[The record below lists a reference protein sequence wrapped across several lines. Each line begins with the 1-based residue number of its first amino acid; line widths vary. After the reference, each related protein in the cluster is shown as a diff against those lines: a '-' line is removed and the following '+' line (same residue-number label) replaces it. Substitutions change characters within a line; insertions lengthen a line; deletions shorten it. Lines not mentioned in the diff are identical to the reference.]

1 MKIILLTGGRSM
13 LILSRLCQ
21 GGAMFTT
28 RFPFLGFSM
37 PQSEFGLRRP
47 RTREASTPVLHE
59 GKAHL
64 LSIGQTGSGKT
75 NLMIANL
82 LLWGGSAIVVDIRG
96 DAMRATAAWRRKVL
110 GQKVYVLDPFARGG
124 SPHRLDPLQVITL
137 PRTEVDAEAQTI
149 ASVFAAPFRND
160 RDPYWHINGSSLL
173 GGLCCHFMSQ
183 KCPGEL
189 SMNNVTNL
197 VFHTDVEMALA
208 TMMDQKIIASDSF
221 QSESLGAFLE
231 LPDGNGC
238 TRSCVLSMAR
248 SMLEPFRCRAVQTA
262 MGSPTVNLN
271 LLLKG
276 KPVTIYLVL
285 PIERLVSHSMVL
297 SMWIELIC
305 QTLLRRTV
313 PPDLPT
319 LLFVDECAQVGFASA
334 ALKMIAVYMRGQ
346 GVKLWSFFQ
355 DFGQIK
361 TMFGND
367 QSTFVNSNSAI
378 TLLPGTGMAAR
389 ELAATLAVPQQQVEN
404 LADNEQLVYEV
415 GKGTRTVRMAQYW
428 REEMFRGR
436 FQPIPRFSVPGQ
448 KAPRRQKINT
458 RPEIQAIG
466 R

>member
-1 MKIILLTGGRSM
+1 MKIILLTGGRSI

-37 PQSEFGLRRP
+37 PQSEFGLGRP
-47 RTREASTPVLHE
+47 RAREAPTAALHE

-82 LLWGGSAIVVDIRG
+82 LLWEGSAVVVDIRG

-137 PRTEVDAEAQTI
+137 PRTEVDAESQTI
-149 ASVFAAPFRND
+149 ASIFSASFRND
-160 RDPYWHINGSSLL
+160 RDPYWHITGSSLL

-183 KCPGEL
+183 DRPEL
-189 SMNNVTNL
+189 SMNKVTDL
-197 VFHTDVEMALA
+197 IFHTEAEMELA
-208 TMMDQKIIASDSF
+208 KMMDGKTIASNSF
-221 QSESLGAFLE
+221 EYKSLGAFLE

-262 MGSPTVNLN
+262 MGPPTVNLN

-285 PIERLVSHSMVL
+285 PIERLVSHSMIM

-389 ELAATLAVPQQQVEN
+389 ELAATLGVPQQQVEN

-428 REEMFRGR
+428 RDEIFRDR
-436 FQPIPRFSVPGQ
+436 FQPIPRFGGPE
-448 KAPRRQKINT
+448 KAPRRKQINT
-458 RPEIQAIG
+458 YAEIPALG